1 MLQYIT
7 NTKRDSGLTFFISH
21 FRQCYSDKSAMP
33 RGIFFFPPAASTERL
48 AHNSTPEAARDAVS
62 CSWVKQAVCVHA
74 CQQRDLNP
82 GAAGVKELLP
92 KSWQTAA
99 SNR

>member
-1 MLQYIT
+1 
-7 NTKRDSGLTFFISH
+7 
-21 FRQCYSDKSAMP
+21 MP

-48 AHNSTPEAARDAVS
+48 ALNSIPEAAKDAVS
-62 CSWVKQAVCVHA
+62 CSWVQPAVCVHP

-82 GAAGVKELLP
+82 GTAGVKELLP
-92 KSWQTAA
+92 KSWQTPA